1 MYIISFFVSC
11 LWTGENSLK
20 TAHASQAAGVRAI
33 NESADRRHHFV
44 LYKTISHNISL
55 QEQATVL
62 TRLMCNIH
70 RSHDKSELKSF
81 HDETFARVSSKRP
94 PRDRVAP
101 FSSPPKIRI
110 RCARERVSARVA
122 RMQYVLSEQTASP
135 RQRRPRI
142 ILSVRL

>member
-20 TAHASQAAGVRAI
+20 TAHASQAAGGRAI

-81 HDETFARVSSKRP
+81 HAETFARVSSKRP
-94 PRDRVAP
+94 PRDSIGAVFFASEYP
-101 FSSPPKIRI
+101 HPM
-110 RCARERVSARVA
+110 CASASARVA